1 MKKVLAI
8 TALLALGAPATRADE
23 GGTEEVPAAYPLA
36 SSRKSK
42 AR

>member
-23 GGTEEVPAAYPLA
+23 GRTEGGACGIPTHVVAQI
-36 SSRKSK
+36 
-42 AR
+42 